1 METNEK
7 PRICDVVNYE
17 QDIEPFSLIKIYSG
31 VGSGKSFFAASMITG
46 SQEHNIPKQNV
57 LIITSRRAKVTET
70 LKELGVHVKPSI
82 TYKGNLSTEIWQSGE
97 DRPWEYEEYLKNIKI
112 QTDLGEI
119 AISTYNKSVICT
131 NSYISAYLK
140 NIYDPKDP
148 MTHIWNKFDT
158 IVVDEVHSLVTDST
172 YQSATFDVLE
182 LIREYLALSQ
192 NKQLQE
198 DACKRIILM
207 SGTP

>member
-17 QDIEPFSLIKIYSG
+17 QDIEPFSLVKIYSG

-46 SQEHNIPKQNV
+46 SKKYNIPEQNV
-57 LIITSRRAKVTET
+57 LIITSRRAKVEET

-82 TYKGNLSTEIWQSGE
+82 TYKGNLSTEIWRSGE
-97 DRPWEYEEYLKNIKI
+97 DRPWGYEEYLKNIKI

-131 NSYISAYLK
+131 NAYISAYLK
-140 NIYDPKDP
+140 NIYDPEDP
-148 MTHIWNKFDT
+148 MTHIWNKFDA

-182 LIREYLALSQ
+182 FENI
-192 NKQLQE
+192 
-198 DACKRIILM
+198 
-207 SGTP
+207 